1 MMVSFGEAKSIVEA
15 YVQDLA
21 NECGI
26 PLRLLEDL
34 TIERGF
40 GWCFFYDAHLE
51 PGARDAESELLGN
64 APVIVDRRDGSVH
77 ETGTAHPAEYYLNN
91 YERTGSPFDE

>member
-1 MMVSFGEAKSIVEA
+1 MVSFGEAKSIAEA
-15 YVQDLA
+15 YVHDLA

-26 PLRLLEDL
+26 PLRLLEDF

-40 GWCFFYDAHLE
+40 GWCFFYDAHRE
-51 PGARDAESELLGN
+51 PGARDAESKLAGN
-64 APVIVDRRDGSVH
+64 APVIVNRRDGSVH

-91 YERTGSPFDE
+91 